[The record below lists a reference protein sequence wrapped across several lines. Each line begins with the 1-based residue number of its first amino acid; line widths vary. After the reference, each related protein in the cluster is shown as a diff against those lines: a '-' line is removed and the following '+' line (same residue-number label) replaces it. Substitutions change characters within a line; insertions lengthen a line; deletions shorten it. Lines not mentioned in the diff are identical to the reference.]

1 MTDSEFDG
9 IELKP
14 CPFCGGEAYMQR
26 YGGTSQ
32 FYIMCKK
39 CWLRVEDG
47 FAPTRMPKQ
56 ALADFF
62 NKRVSE

>member
-9 IELKP
+9 IKLKP
-14 CPFCGGEAYMQR
+14 CPFCGGEVYMQR
-26 YGGTSQ
+26 YGGSSQ
-32 FYIMCKK
+32 FYIMCKE

-47 FAPTRMPKQ
+47 FAPTRMSKE

-62 NKRVSE
+62 NKRVRE